1 MSTSEKNVFNII
13 LLIVLFGALIYLY
26 LTQPFDDLSLSS
38 VIAMGT
44 FTLQAIFKYVHDYRN
59 RNQTH
64 MERTWFQLSIV
75 VSSLFII
82 LYLFW
87 VDEWVVL
94 KLFFWVLEG
103 FLFYGYV
110 KKLILNKLD
119 AEPK

>member
-1 MSTSEKNVFNII
+1 MSTPEKNVFNII